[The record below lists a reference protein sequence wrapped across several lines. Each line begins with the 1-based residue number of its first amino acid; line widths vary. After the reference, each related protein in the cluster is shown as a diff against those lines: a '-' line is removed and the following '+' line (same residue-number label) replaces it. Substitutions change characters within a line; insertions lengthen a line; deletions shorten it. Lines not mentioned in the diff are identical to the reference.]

1 MANNLLRTNLAER
14 YEDYST
20 TPLSKKWKLNVFV
33 AFWISVDLVEAS
45 GFQFGALD
53 KGFINFTNKF
63 NVVVID
69 SYS

>member
-1 MANNLLRTNLAER
+1 
-14 YEDYST
+14 
-20 TPLSKKWKLNVFV
+20 LNVFV

-63 NVVVID
+63 NVVVLIHKIESGALKMIFD
-69 SYS
+69 